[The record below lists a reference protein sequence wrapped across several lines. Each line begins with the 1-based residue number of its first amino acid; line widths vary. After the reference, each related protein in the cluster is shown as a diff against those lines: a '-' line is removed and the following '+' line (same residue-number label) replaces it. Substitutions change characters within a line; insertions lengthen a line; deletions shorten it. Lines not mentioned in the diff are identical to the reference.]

1 FRDGP
6 VAFVLKNG
14 DAVAFRCQGQ
24 FAFFDF
30 YVFRLQN
37 QLCRHEPFLQL
48 ILAAMTCCLRSSRSR
63 RCCSSWTAA
72 ATITSRSGSGGGSS
86 SSLRD
91 TRTSLGNSISASC
104 FPLNTALSLG
114 YVKTTVSLLLIV
126 VCPSRSALADRLHQ
140 SEPNFSAWR
149 CGACEETNR
158 WAVRHS
164 QRRLRPH

>member
-1 FRDGP
+1 MDIAASAGQSSSAPPPLIRCLPLPLPLVLRLMSTGSRNRSSMPNRLLYNCSIALIGLAAFRDGP

-63 RCCSSWTAA
+63 R
-72 ATITSRSGSGGGSS
+72 
-86 SSLRD
+86 
-91 TRTSLGNSISASC
+91 
-104 FPLNTALSLG
+104 
-114 YVKTTVSLLLIV
+114 
-126 VCPSRSALADRLHQ
+126 
-140 SEPNFSAWR
+140 
-149 CGACEETNR
+149 
-158 WAVRHS
+158 
-164 QRRLRPH
+164 